1 MLPCRPGARPNL
13 RQMGNNSLICF
24 NIQFYGLIILPVVKV
39 MYIRIWPWYD
49 FNSICIDFPKLPN
62 VYIIEKEK
70 CSISKVVADNKA
82 KAEI

>member
-1 MLPCRPGARPNL
+1 
-13 RQMGNNSLICF
+13 
-24 NIQFYGLIILPVVKV
+24 
-39 MYIRIWPWYD
+39 MYVRIWSWYD
-49 FNSICIDFPKLPN
+49 FDDICIDFSKLQN